1 MVVVVVVVVVTI
13 FFKIRVCS
21 EVAVVVA
28 LGGYGWVGSVVVIW
42 KLWVC
47 DVVLAGVM
55 GGNGGDFRFFWW
67 WYSHSLFRE
76 KERQRKER

>member
-55 GGNGGDFRFFWW
+55 GGNGGDFRFFGGGIVIL
-67 WYSHSLFRE
+67 SSEKKRE
-76 KERQRKER
+76 RKER